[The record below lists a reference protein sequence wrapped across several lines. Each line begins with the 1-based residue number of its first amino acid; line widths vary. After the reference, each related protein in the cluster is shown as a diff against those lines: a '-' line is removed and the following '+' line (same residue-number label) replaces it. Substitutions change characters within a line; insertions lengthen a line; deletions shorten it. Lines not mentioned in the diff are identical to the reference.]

1 MSIKFVSQQQPRG
14 TSLEKPCKIYIH
26 IKAKNMQVSHTALSL
41 SFYHSVES
49 KGSHQV
55 TDI

>member
-14 TSLEKPCKIYIH
+14 TSLDKPCKIYIH
-26 IKAKNMQVSHTALSL
+26 IKAKNCTYLTTALSL
-41 SFYHSVES
+41 SFYHSVEN